1 MTHNFPYLKDSAFLK
16 RFDETKLKE
25 QYVKLI
31 VLTFDEKPIQEIQGK
46 VTGGN
51 FTIDGSSAMRRT
63 GNISLVADEYE
74 NDLTD
79 TKHLLSINK
88 KIEVLIGFI
97 NTTDEYTEYEMLWF
111 PQGTYVIISPNITH
125 DSNGVNISLTLH
137 DKMAL
142 LNGECG
148 GILSSSV
155 VFHEV
160 EDIDENGEIQII
172 EPTIYQI
179 IQELVNH
186 FGGEQLGKIIISD
199 VDSRIKKVM
208 KWTGS
213 TPLFLYQQV
222 VTESGTVYNSFSTN
236 YDEAAKGGGD
246 IRSFSYGQDIGYIL
260 TDFVYPGELVGNAG
274 DTVVT
279 ILDQIKNT
287 L

>member
-16 RFDETKLKE
+16 KFNETKLKE

-31 VLTFDEKPIQEIQGK
+31 ILTFDEKPIQEIQGK

-63 GNISLVADEYE
+63 GNINMVADEYE

-79 TKHLLSINK
+79 TKNLLSINK

-97 NTTDEYTEYEMLWF
+97 NTTDEYTDYEMLWF

-125 DSNGVNISLTLH
+125 DSNGINISLTLH

-148 GILSSSV
+148 GVLPSSV

-160 EDIDENGEIQII
+160 EDID
-172 EPTIYQI
+172 
-179 IQELVNH
+179 
-186 FGGEQLGKIIISD
+186 
-199 VDSRIKKVM
+199 
-208 KWTGS
+208 
-213 TPLFLYQQV
+213 
-222 VTESGTVYNSFSTN
+222 
-236 YDEAAKGGGD
+236 
-246 IRSFSYGQDIGYIL
+246 
-260 TDFVYPGELVGNAG
+260 
-274 DTVVT
+274 
-279 ILDQIKNT
+279 
-287 L
+287 